1 MKIFFSKKLHIALA
15 ALALMAVMGSQNAWA
30 QSLQTPSTLGDK
42 LQIVAQNNTQLK
54 ALYRQ
59 MQANVLGN
67 GANLR
72 LPDPEAEVAYLFG
85 SPKGVPNRTN
95 VTLTQSLDWDVLLGR
110 RKALAKANNQVAY
123 ANYRA
128 EVSKVLTEVDQ
139 LLTNIVYYNKLCKEL
154 EQRNALA
161 AELQSL
167 YQKKYDR
174 GDINQMEL
182 NKVSLNA
189 SVSRAE
195 WARACSERQQLLVS
209 LQALNGCQPM
219 EFADT
224 IYPMQDEALPP
235 MAIFAEALDVTP
247 TMLSAQAE
255 VAQSE
260 AEIKVAKAAAAPA
273 LTIGFQ
279 GEYIKQNNYSGLSIG
294 FSLPI
299 WGNTRRRVKQAE
311 AELMAKKLSA
321 EDLSL
326 QLQSRLMQQYTTTV
340 SLQRTANELQS
351 DIARLNN
358 DRLLRRSLEL
368 GQTSLLDYLLE
379 LSFYYTART
388 AQLEAERDAQ
398 LALSAL
404 RGLTY

>member
-189 SVSRAE
+189 SVSHAE

>member
-1 MKIFFSKKLHIALA
+1 MKKFFSKIRHIALVTIV
-15 ALALMAVMGSQNAWA
+15 LTITNSQNVGA
-30 QSLQTPSTLGDK
+30 QNVQTPSSLGTQ
-42 LQIVAQNNTQLK
+42 LQLVAQNSTTLK

-67 GANLR
+67 EANLR

-123 ANYRA
+123 ANYRL
-128 EVSKVLTEVDQ
+128 EVSKVLTEADR
-139 LLTNIVYYNKLCKEL
+139 LLTNIIYYNKLCKEL

-161 AELQSL
+161 TELQTL
-167 YQKKYDR
+167 YQKKFERD
-174 GDINQMEL
+174 DINQMEL
-182 NKVSLNA
+182 NKVSLNT

-195 WARACSERQQLLVS
+195 YARACSERQQLLTS
-209 LQALNGCQPM
+209 LQALNGCQPI
-219 EFADT
+219 EVADT
-224 IYPMQDEALPP
+224 LYPLEGEALPP
-235 MAIFAEALDVTP
+235 MSIFAEALNVTP
-247 TMLSAQAE
+247 PMQSAQAA

-273 LTIGFQ
+273 LTVGFQ
-279 GEYIKQNNYSGLSIG
+279 GEYIKQNNYSGLSVG

-311 AELMAKKLSA
+311 AELMAKKLTA
-321 EDLSL
+321 EDIYL
-326 QLQSRLMQQYTTTV
+326 QQQAQLTQQYAATV
-340 SLQRTANELQS
+340 SLQRTADTLKS
-351 DIARLNN
+351 DISRLNN

>member
-1 MKIFFSKKLHIALA
+1 MKKFFSKIRHIALVIIV
-15 ALALMAVMGSQNAWA
+15 LAITSSQNVGA
-30 QSLQTPSTLGDK
+30 QNVQTPSSFGTQ
-42 LQIVAQNNTQLK
+42 LQLVAQNNTTLK

-67 GANLR
+67 ETNLR

-123 ANYRA
+123 ANYRL
-128 EVSKVLTEVDQ
+128 EVSKVLTEADR

-161 AELQSL
+161 TELQTL
-167 YQKKYDR
+167 YQKKFER

-195 WARACSERQQLLVS
+195 YARACSERQQLLTS
-209 LQALNGCQPM
+209 LQALNGCQPI
-219 EFADT
+219 EVADT
-224 IYPMQDEALPP
+224 LYPLEGEALPP
-235 MAIFAEALDVTP
+235 MSLFVEALNVTP
-247 TMLSAQAE
+247 PMQSAQAA

-273 LTIGFQ
+273 LTVGFQ
-279 GEYIKQNNYSGLSIG
+279 GEYIKQNNYSGLSVG

-311 AELMAKKLSA
+311 AELMAKKLTA
-321 EDLSL
+321 EDIYL
-326 QLQSRLMQQYTTTV
+326 QQQAQLTQQYAATV
-340 SLQRTANELQS
+340 SLQRTADTLKS
-351 DIARLNN
+351 DISRLNN
-358 DRLLRRSLEL
+358 DRILRRSLEL

>member
-67 GANLR
+67 EANLR

-273 LTIGFQ
+273 LTVGFQ

-326 QLQSRLMQQYTTTV
+326 QLQSRLTQQYTTTV

>member
-1 MKIFFSKKLHIALA
+1 MKTFFSNIRHIALA
-15 ALALMAVMGSQNAWA
+15 ALALMAVMSCQNTWA

>member
-1 MKIFFSKKLHIALA
+1 MKKFFSKIRHIALVTIV
-15 ALALMAVMGSQNAWA
+15 LTITNSQNVGA
-30 QSLQTPSTLGDK
+30 QNVQTPSSLGTQ
-42 LQIVAQNNTQLK
+42 LQLVAQNNTTLK

-67 GANLR
+67 EANLR

-123 ANYRA
+123 ANYRL
-128 EVSKVLTEVDQ
+128 EVSKVLTEADR
-139 LLTNIVYYNKLCKEL
+139 LLTNIIYYNKLCKEL

-161 AELQSL
+161 TELQTL
-167 YQKKYDR
+167 YQKKFER

-182 NKVSLNA
+182 NKVSLNT

-195 WARACSERQQLLVS
+195 YARACSERQQLLTS
-209 LQALNGCQPM
+209 LQALNGCQPI
-219 EFADT
+219 EVADT
-224 IYPMQDEALPP
+224 LYPLEGEALPP
-235 MAIFAEALDVTP
+235 MSLFAEALNVTP
-247 TMLSAQAE
+247 PMQSAQAA

-273 LTIGFQ
+273 LTVGFQ
-279 GEYIKQNNYSGLSIG
+279 GEYIKQNNYSGLSVG

-311 AELMAKKLSA
+311 AELMAKKLTA
-321 EDLSL
+321 EDVYL
-326 QLQSRLMQQYTTTV
+326 QQQAQLTQQYAATV
-340 SLQRTANELQS
+340 SLQRTADTLKS
-351 DIARLNN
+351 DISRLNN

-379 LSFYYTART
+379 LSFYYTARI

>member
-1 MKIFFSKKLHIALA
+1 MKKFFSKIRHIALVTIV
-15 ALALMAVMGSQNAWA
+15 LTITNSQNVGA
-30 QSLQTPSTLGDK
+30 QNVQTPSSLGTQ
-42 LQIVAQNNTQLK
+42 LQLVAQNNTTLK

-67 GANLR
+67 EANLR

-110 RKALAKANNQVAY
+110 RKALAKANNQVVY
-123 ANYRA
+123 ANYRLEA
-128 EVSKVLTEVDQ
+128 SKVLTEADR
-139 LLTNIVYYNKLCKEL
+139 LLTNIIYYNKLCKEL

-161 AELQSL
+161 TELQTL
-167 YQKKYDR
+167 YQKKFER

-182 NKVSLNA
+182 NKVSLNV

-195 WARACSERQQLLVS
+195 YARACSERQQLLTS
-209 LQALNGCQPM
+209 LQALNGCQPI
-219 EFADT
+219 EVADT
-224 IYPMQDEALPP
+224 LYPLEGEALPP
-235 MAIFAEALDVTP
+235 MSIFAEALNVTP
-247 TMLSAQAE
+247 TMQSAQAA

-273 LTIGFQ
+273 LTVGFQ
-279 GEYIKQNNYSGLSIG
+279 GEYIKQNNYSGLSVG

-311 AELMAKKLSA
+311 AELMAKKLTV
-321 EDLSL
+321 EDTYL
-326 QLQSRLMQQYTTTV
+326 QQQAQLTQQYTATV
-340 SLQRTANELQS
+340 SLQRTADTLKS
-351 DIARLNN
+351 DISRLNN

>member
-1 MKIFFSKKLHIALA
+1 MKKFFSKIRHIALVIIV
-15 ALALMAVMGSQNAWA
+15 LAITSSQNVGA
-30 QSLQTPSTLGDK
+30 QNVQTPSSLGTQ
-42 LQIVAQNNTQLK
+42 LQLVAQNNTTLK

-67 GANLR
+67 EANLR

-123 ANYRA
+123 ANYRLEA
-128 EVSKVLTEVDQ
+128 SKVLTEADR
-139 LLTNIVYYNKLCKEL
+139 LLTNIIYYNKLCKEL

-161 AELQSL
+161 TELQTL
-167 YQKKYDR
+167 YQKKFER

-195 WARACSERQQLLVS
+195 YARACSERQQLLTS
-209 LQALNGCQPM
+209 LQALNGCQPI
-219 EFADT
+219 EVADT
-224 IYPMQDEALPP
+224 LYPLEGEALPP
-235 MAIFAEALDVTP
+235 MSLFAEALNVTP
-247 TMLSAQAE
+247 PMQSAQAA

-273 LTIGFQ
+273 LTVGFQ
-279 GEYIKQNNYSGLSIG
+279 GEYIKQNNYSGLSVG

-311 AELMAKKLSA
+311 AELMAKKLTA
-321 EDLSL
+321 EDIYL
-326 QLQSRLMQQYTTTV
+326 QQQAQLTQQYAATV
-340 SLQRTANELQS
+340 SLQRTADTLKS
-351 DIARLNN
+351 DISRLNN
-358 DRLLRRSLEL
+358 DRILRRSLEL
-368 GQTSLLDYLLE
+368 GQTSLLEYLLE

>member
-1 MKIFFSKKLHIALA
+1 MKIFFSKKLHIELA

-67 GANLR
+67 EANLR

-224 IYPMQDEALPP
+224 IYPMQNEVLPP

-273 LTIGFQ
+273 LTVGFQ

-326 QLQSRLMQQYTTTV
+326 QLQSRLTQQYTTTV

>member
-1 MKIFFSKKLHIALA
+1 MKTFFSKIRHIAPA
-15 ALALMAVMGSQNAWA
+15 MIAFTAVMSGQNAWA
-30 QSLQTPSTLGDK
+30 QNVQTPSSLGDQ
-42 LQIVAQNNTQLK
+42 LQLVARNNTQLK

-67 GANLR
+67 ESNLR

-123 ANYRA
+123 ANYRLEA
-128 EVSKVLTEVDQ
+128 SKVLTEADR

-154 EQRNALA
+154 EQRNAWA
-161 AELQSL
+161 KELQTL
-167 YQKKYDR
+167 YQKKFER

-195 WARACSERQQLLVS
+195 WTRACSERQQLQSS
-209 LQALNGCQPM
+209 LQALNGCQPI
-219 EFADT
+219 EVTDT
-224 IYPMQDEALPP
+224 LYPLEGEALPP
-235 MAIFAEALDVTP
+235 MSLFAEALNVTP
-247 TMLSAQAE
+247 TMQSAHAE

-273 LTIGFQ
+273 LTVGFQ

-321 EDLSL
+321 EDIFL
-326 QLQSRLMQQYTTTV
+326 QQQSQLAQQYAATV
-340 SLQRTANELQS
+340 NLQRTADELKA
-351 DIARLNN
+351 DITRLDNAH
-358 DRLLRRSLEL
+358 LLRRSLEL

>member
-67 GANLR
+67 EANLR

-273 LTIGFQ
+273 LTVGFQ

-326 QLQSRLMQQYTTTV
+326 QLQSRLTQQYTTTV

-404 RGLTY
+404 RSLTY